1 MSNISRRSLLKTLAI
16 GGAAVTTPTVLPT
29 TLETLLAQNPEN
41 STAEQIEALTVQNG
55 TRQSVCKWCYN
66 KFPMEEFCKI
76 AKKLGLVGIDLVGPN
91 DWDLLL
97 KYDLIVT
104 MGNGPGMGIPKGF
117 NRLENHDK
125 LIESYEAA
133 LPIAAEKK
141 VPNLICF
148 SGNREGI
155 SDDEG
160 LANCV
165 TGLKRLMPAAE
176 KYGVTIVMELLNS
189 KDHKD
194 YQADH
199 TPWSGEL
206 ARQVGSER
214 FKLLYDIY
222 HMQRMEGDVIK
233 MIRDYKDV
241 IGHYHTGG
249 NPGRNDIDETQELY
263 YPAIIKAIKATGFK
277 GFIAHEFLPKK
288 GLESLRNG
296 IKICDV

>member
-1 MSNISRRSLLKTLAI
+1 MFSISRRSLLKTLAV
-16 GGAAVTTPTVLPT
+16 GSAVAALPAVLPT
-29 TLETLLAQNPEN
+29 TLSAQTPEN
-41 STAEQIEALTVQNG
+41 LKAEQVEALTVQNG
-55 TRQSVCKWCYN
+55 TRQSVCKWCYG
-66 KFPMEEFCKI
+66 KYPMEEFCKI
-76 AKKLGLVGIDLVGPN
+76 AKKIGLAGIDLVGPN

-97 KYDLIVT
+97 QYDLIVT

-117 NRLENHDK
+117 NRLEHHDK
-125 LIESYEAA
+125 LIESYEAVI
-133 LPIAAEKK
+133 PVAAEKK

-155 SDDEG
+155 SDEEG

-165 TGLKRLMPAAE
+165 VGLKRLMPAAE

-189 KDHKD
+189 KNHND

-199 TPWSGEL
+199 TPWGGEL
-206 ARQVGSER
+206 ARKVGSER
-214 FKLLYDIY
+214 FKLLYDIF
-222 HMQRMEGDVIK
+222 HMQRMEGDVIQ

-263 YPAIIKAIKATGFK
+263 YPAIIKAIKETGFK
-277 GFIAHEFLPKK
+277 GFIAHEFIPKK
-288 GLESLRNG
+288 GIESLRNG